1 MLVAGS
7 VLGASVKV
15 GGETAATPLK
25 IYIYDL
31 PQWKDPSKFGDT
43 SKHADIRRAQG
54 RASCPDDDQMSP
66 SCMALSDLT
75 HVDLHDGVQGF

>member
-43 SKHADIRRAQG
+43 SKHADIRRA
-54 RASCPDDDQMSP
+54 
-66 SCMALSDLT
+66 ALMMTSYFPHAGSSDLT
-75 HVDLHDGVQGF
+75 HVDLHGGAQGL